1 MARAIMTPTAS
12 APRTNAFDEP
22 CHGATTPRFVRRL
35 LALDLDGTLLRRD
48 GSIHPR
54 DVDAIQRA
62 RAAGVYVT
70 LATGRLIGGTLPHA
84 RKLDL
89 DGAMIC
95 GDGAT
100 TASAVTGEVLD
111 CSSVDAL
118 TTEGIVAT
126 LRAHDLIPFVFSHGE
141 IHADESAR
149 GYDEWV
155 RIWSEQ
161 IHYHP
166 VLADSHAWRTEGTV
180 AMTLGLGEDAAVT
193 AAHTVMDEKWGSR
206 VLNTRF
212 GFGERH
218 MLRSFRPECSKGYA
232 LGRLAEKLG
241 IPREQC
247 VVVGD
252 WYNDLS
258 MFEFAGRSFAMAGAP
273 DDVKRAATHR
283 LVARAGEGCGVAEAI
298 DRAF

>member
-1 MARAIMTPTAS
+1 M
-12 APRTNAFDEP
+12 
-22 CHGATTPRFVRRL
+22 RRL

-48 GSIHPR
+48 GTIAPR
-54 DVDAIQRA
+54 DVDAIRHA
-62 RAAGVYVT
+62 RDAGVYVT
-70 LATGRLIGGTLPHA
+70 LATGRLIGGTLHHA
-84 RKLDL
+84 RTLEL
-89 DGAMIC
+89 DGAIVC

-111 CSSVDAL
+111 ASPVDLETAQGL
-118 TTEGIVAT
+118 VST
-126 LRAHDLIPFVFSHGE
+126 LREHGLVPFVFSHGD

-149 GYDEWV
+149 SYDDWV

-180 AMTLGLGEDAAVT
+180 AMTLGLGEDEAVT
-193 AAHTVMDEKWGSR
+193 AARGALDERWGSR

-212 GFGERH
+212 AFGQRH
-218 MLRSFRPECSKGYA
+218 MVRSFRPECSKGYA
-232 LGRLAEKLG
+232 LGRLAERLG
-241 IPREQC
+241 IPRDEC

-258 MFEFAGRSFAMAGAP
+258 MFEFAGRSFVMNGAP
-273 DDVKRAATHR
+273 DDVKKAATHR
-283 LVARAGEGCGVAEAI
+283 LLARAGEGGGVAEAI

>member
-1 MARAIMTPTAS
+1 MTSPVAELQHRS
-12 APRTNAFDEP
+12 
-22 CHGATTPRFVRRL
+22 FVRRL

-54 DVDAIQRA
+54 DVDAIRRA
-62 RAAGVYVT
+62 RDAGVYVT

-84 RKLDL
+84 RKLTL

-111 CSSVDAL
+111 SSSVDAT
-118 TTEGIVAT
+118 TTEGLVQT
-126 LRAHDLIPFVFSHGE
+126 LRAHALIPFVFSHGE

-149 GYDEWV
+149 AYDDWV

-166 VLADSHAWRTEGTV
+166 ILAESHAWRTEGTV
-180 AMTLGLGEDAAVT
+180 AMTLGLGNEAAVT
-193 AAHTVMDEKWGSR
+193 AAHTVMDAQWGTHVRNS
-206 VLNTRF
+206 RF

-218 MLRSFRPECSKGYA
+218 MLRSFRPECSKGNA
-232 LGRLAEKLG
+232 LSRLADRLG
-241 IPREQC
+241 IPREEC

-258 MFEFAGRSFAMAGAP
+258 MFAYAGRSFAMGGAP

-283 LVARAGEGCGVAEAI
+283 LLARAGEGGGVAEAI

>member
-1 MARAIMTPTAS
+1 MP
-12 APRTNAFDEP
+12 
-22 CHGATTPRFVRRL
+22 RL

-48 GSIHPR
+48 GTIHPR
-54 DVDAIQRA
+54 DVGAITSA
-62 RAAGVYVT
+62 RKNGVYVT

-84 RKLDL
+84 RKLEL
-89 DGAMIC
+89 EGAIVC

-100 TASAVTGEVLD
+100 TASAITGEVLD
-111 CSSVDAL
+111 ATSVDAE
-118 TTEGIVAT
+118 TTEGLVTT
-126 LRAHDLIPFVFSHGE
+126 LGEHGLVPFVFSHGE

-149 GYDEWV
+149 AYDDWV

-166 VLADSHAWRTEGTV
+166 VLADSHAWRGEGTV
-180 AMTLGLGEDAAVT
+180 AMTLGLGEHDAVS
-193 AAHTVMDEKWGSR
+193 AAHGAMDEKWGKR

-232 LGRLAEKLG
+232 LARLAERLG
-241 IPREQC
+241 IPHDEC

-258 MFEFAGRSFAMAGAP
+258 MFELAGRSFAMNGAP
-273 DDVKRAATHR
+273 DDVASKATDR
-283 LVARAGEGCGVAEAI
+283 LRARAGEGGGVAEAI

>member
-1 MARAIMTPTAS
+1 M
-12 APRTNAFDEP
+12 
-22 CHGATTPRFVRRL
+22 RRL

-54 DVDAIQRA
+54 DVDAIRRA
-62 RAAGVYVT
+62 RDAGVYVT
-70 LATGRLIGGTLPHA
+70 LATGRLIGGTLTHA
-84 RKLDL
+84 QKLGL
-89 DGAMIC
+89 DGAIIC

-100 TASAVTGEVLD
+100 TASATTGEILEH
-111 CSSVDAL
+111 SSVDA
-118 TTEGIVAT
+118 TTTAGLVAT
-126 LRAHDLIPFVFSHGE
+126 LGAHGLIPFVFSHGE

-149 GYDEWV
+149 AYDDWV

-166 VLADSHAWRTEGTV
+166 VLADSHAWRGEGTV
-180 AMTLGLGEDAAVT
+180 AMTLGLGNEHAVT
-193 AAHTVMDEKWGSR
+193 AAHVVMDEKWGAR
-206 VLNTRF
+206 VINTRF

-218 MLRSFRPECSKGYA
+218 MLRSFRQECSKGYA
-232 LGRLAEKLG
+232 LARLSDRLG
-241 IPREQC
+241 IPREEC

-258 MFEFAGRSFAMAGAP
+258 MFAFAGRSFAMAGAP

-283 LVARAGEGCGVAEAI
+283 LIARAGEGGGVAEAI

>member
-1 MARAIMTPTAS
+1 L
-12 APRTNAFDEP
+12 
-22 CHGATTPRFVRRL
+22 RRL

-48 GSIHPR
+48 GTIHPR
-54 DVDAIQRA
+54 DVDAIRKA
-62 RAAGVYVT
+62 RDAGVYVT
-70 LATGRLIGGTLPHA
+70 LATGRLIGGTLHHA
-84 RKLDL
+84 QKLEL

-100 TASAVTGEVLD
+100 IASAVTGEVLE
-111 CSSVDAL
+111 STHVDSEIAG
-118 TTEGIVAT
+118 GILGT
-126 LRAHDLIPFVFSHGE
+126 LREHGLVPFVFSHGE

-149 GYDEWV
+149 EYDDWV

-166 VLADSHAWRTEGTV
+166 VLTDTNAWRTEGTV
-180 AMTLGLGEDAAVT
+180 AMTLGLGEEDAVMT
-193 AAHTVMDEKWGSR
+193 AHGAMDARWGAH

-212 GFGERH
+212 GFGDRH

-232 LGRLAEKLG
+232 LSRLTAQLG
-241 IPREQC
+241 IPREHC

-258 MFEFAGRSFAMAGAP
+258 MFEFAGRSFAMSGAP
-273 DDVKRAATHR
+273 ADVTRKATHR
-283 LVARAGEGCGVAEAI
+283 LIARAGEGGGVAEAI

>member
-1 MARAIMTPTAS
+1 M
-12 APRTNAFDEP
+12 
-22 CHGATTPRFVRRL
+22 RRL

-48 GSIHPR
+48 GTIDPR
-54 DVDAIQRA
+54 DVDAIRRA
-62 RAAGVYVT
+62 RDAGVYVT
-70 LATGRLIGGTLPHA
+70 LATGRLIGGTLHHA
-84 RKLDL
+84 RSLEL
-89 DGAMIC
+89 EGEMVC

-100 TASAVTGEVLD
+100 IASALTGEVTE
-111 CSSVDAL
+111 SMHVDTKIAG
-118 TTEGIVAT
+118 GIVDT
-126 LRAHDLIPFVFSHGE
+126 LREHGLIPFVFSHGE

-149 GYDEWV
+149 AYDDWV

-166 VLADSHAWRTEGTV
+166 VLADSSAWRGEGTV
-180 AMTLGLGEDAAVT
+180 AMTLGLGELDAVT
-193 AAHTVMDEKWGSR
+193 AAHGVMDEKWGAH

-218 MLRSFRPECSKGYA
+218 MLRSFRPECSKGSA
-232 LGRLAEKLG
+232 LSRLSARLG

-258 MFEFAGRSFAMAGAP
+258 MFEFAGRSFAMNGAP
-273 DDVKRAATHR
+273 ADVTSKATHR
-283 LVARAGEGCGVAEAI
+283 LVARSGEGGGVAEAI
-298 DRAF
+298 EKAF

>member
-1 MARAIMTPTAS
+1 VRGRYNS
-12 APRTNAFDEP
+12 APL
-22 CHGATTPRFVRRL
+22 RRL

-48 GSIHPR
+48 GTIAPR
-54 DVDAIQRA
+54 DRDAIASA
-62 RAAGVYVT
+62 RKNGVYVT
-70 LATGRLIGGTLPHA
+70 LATGRLIGGTLHHA
-84 RKLDL
+84 RALGL
-89 DGAMIC
+89 DGAIVC

-100 TASAVTGEVLD
+100 TASAVTGEVLE
-111 CSSVDAL
+111 STPVDADTASGL
-118 TTEGIVAT
+118 VTT
-126 LRAHDLIPFVFSHGE
+126 LRDHGLIPFVFSHGE

-149 GYDEWV
+149 SYDEWV

-166 VLADSHAWRTEGTV
+166 VLADSHAWRAEGTV
-180 AMTLGLGEDAAVT
+180 AMTLGLGEDDAVT
-193 AAHTVMDEKWGSR
+193 AAHGVLDAKWGSR

-232 LGRLAEKLG
+232 LGRLADRLG
-241 IPREQC
+241 IPRDNC

-258 MFEFAGRSFAMAGAP
+258 MFEFAGRSFAMNGAP
-273 DDVKRAATHR
+273 DEVKRAATHR
-283 LVARAGEGCGVAEAI
+283 LVARAGEGGGVAEAI